1 MPDLKVGLLAKFC
14 SFPLEAAHMFPEAGR
29 TAPPGRTER
38 GGGRKMS
45 VSICPWIWGAD
56 RPLHLPLE
64 KQGSLE
70 QILSKMAA
78 TAQPR
83 LAKDGIGFNKTA
95 CGPKSTYGLNGFA
108 PFDGIIL
115 SSLSWIHFCYCIRMY
130 HFRYKYLMQKNS

>member
-1 MPDLKVGLLAKFC
+1 MYADSESTACMSVKTKCPTEQQKSMGSMPDLKVGPVAKFC
-14 SFPLEAAHMFPEAGR
+14 SFPLEAAHMFPEAAR

-38 GGGRKMS
+38 GGGRRMS

-78 TAQPR
+78 MAQLR
-83 LAKDGIGFNKTA
+83 LAKDGIGYNKTA
-95 CGPKSTYGLNGFA
+95 CGPKNT
-108 PFDGIIL
+108 
-115 SSLSWIHFCYCIRMY
+115 
-130 HFRYKYLMQKNS
+130 